1 MCGIAGQLNFNGR
14 PVDVGLLKKMADRLA
29 HRGPDGSGEQACGA
43 AGLSHRRLKIIDLS
57 DNARQ
62 PMTNED
68 RSIWLTY
75 NGEIYNFAEIRRELE
90 SHGHRFVS
98 ATDSEVVVHG
108 YEQWG
113 TDCLARFNG
122 MFAFA
127 LWDGNRQRLWLVRDR
142 LGVKPLFYAVT
153 SAGVTFGSE
162 IKALLVNPE
171 VDRSL
176 DYEAL
181 SYYLALNYLPAP
193 FTLFK
198 QVRQLEPGQQLIAGA
213 GGDVRLSTYWDMVFD
228 NDPPPR
234 AAASWQEEF
243 DALMDDAVRLR
254 LVSDVPFG
262 VFLSGGVDS
271 SGVAYWMSK
280 HLAQPAQAFTA
291 SFREDTYS
299 EVRFA
304 RATADAVG
312 AALHEHMIDADAAT
326 ILPEIVAHA
335 EEPTADS
342 SMVAVYHLARFA
354 RQRVT
359 MVLSGDGADDIL
371 AGYETHQAHYAHR
384 AYRAVPRLLRQ
395 GVIRPLVD
403 ALPASYRKVSAE
415 TKLKRF
421 VAAAELDWQ
430 SAHASW
436 RMIFQPDERARLLA
450 PVAGQPGA
458 TADATDLYKRW
469 FARTNARDPLNQMLY
484 VDTRLYLPAD
494 MLVKIDRMTMAH
506 GLEARE
512 PYLDYR
518 VVELSARMPAS
529 LKLHQLRHKKH
540 ILKQTLRGR
549 VPDEVLFRRKQGFN
563 VPKALWLQ
571 HGLRDF
577 AEEVLSPARI
587 KATNVLEPSVVAGVL
602 DAHFSGRADR
612 SHEIWSLLVL
622 SLWFDQ
628 FKPAAG
634 AAL

>member
-1 MCGIAGQLNFNGR
+1 MCGIAGQLRFDDR
-14 PVDVGLLKKMADRLA
+14 AVDERLLHAMASRLA
-29 HRGPDGSGEQACGA
+29 HRGPDDSGVKACGV
-43 AGLSHRRLKIIDLS
+43 AGLAHRRLSIIDLS
-57 DNARQ
+57 GAGHQ
-62 PMTNED
+62 PMSNED
-68 RSIWLTY
+68 GTVWLTY
-75 NGEIYNFAEIRRELE
+75 NGEIYNFAEVRRELE
-90 SHGHRFVS
+90 QLGHQFAS
-98 ATDSEVVVHG
+98 ATDSEIIVHA

-113 TDCLARFNG
+113 TACLARFNG

-127 LWDGNRQRLWLVRDR
+127 LWDARQKRLWLVRDR
-142 LGVKPLFYAVT
+142 LGVKPLFYAVGP
-153 SAGVTFGSE
+153 AGITFGSE
-162 IKALLVNPE
+162 VKAVLASAE
-171 VDRSL
+171 VDRAL

-198 QVRQLEPGQQLIAGA
+198 QVRQLEPGQHLVADA
-213 GGDVRLSTYWDMVFD
+213 TGDIRLTTYWDMLFD

-234 AAASWQEEF
+234 SAASWRDEL
-243 DALMDDAVRLR
+243 DALMDDAVRIR

-280 HLAQPAQAFTA
+280 HLDRPAQAFTA
-291 SFREDTYS
+291 SFQEDSYS

-304 RATADAVG
+304 RAAAKRVG
-312 AALHEHMIDADAAT
+312 AELHEHLIGADAAHV
-326 ILPEIVAHA
+326 LPEIVSHS

-342 SMVAVYHLARFA
+342 SMVAVYHLAKFA
-354 RQRVT
+354 RQHVS

-371 AGYETHQAHYAHR
+371 AGYETHQAYYAQQ
-384 AYRAVPRLLRQ
+384 AYRRVPRLLRQ
-395 GVIRPLVD
+395 GVIRPLVE

-415 TKLKRF
+415 ARLKRF
-421 VAAAELDWQ
+421 VAAADLDWQ

-436 RMIFQPDERARLLA
+436 RMIFPPAERSRLLA
-450 PVAGQPGA
+450 PVAGHPGA
-458 TADATDLYKRW
+458 QADATDLYKRW

-518 VVELSARMPAS
+518 VVELTARMPPS
-529 LKLHQLRHKKH
+529 LKLHQLRSKKH
-540 ILKQTLRGR
+540 ILKEALRGR
-549 VPDEVLFRRKQGFN
+549 VPDEVLFRKKQGFN
-563 VPKALWLQ
+563 VPKALWLRA
-571 HGLRDF
+571 GLREF
-577 AEEVLSPARI
+577 AADVLSPSRV
-587 KATNVLEPSVVAGVL
+587 KATNVLEPSVVAAVVQE
-602 DAHFSGRADR
+602 HFAGRADR

-622 SLWFDQ
+622 LLWFDQ

-634 AAL
+634 ASP